1 MKSSGT
7 MGCEQNRYTKEKIQL
22 QTLIQL
28 FKRMVVSIINII
40 KHKIHT
46 VSIVGLCGIRN
57 GVIILDFY
65 KLYVW

>member
-1 MKSSGT
+1 MSKPIEEEFGSKV
-7 MGCEQNRYTKEKIQL
+7 QD
-22 QTLIQL
+22 
-28 FKRMVVSIINII
+28 KRMVVSIINII

-46 VSIVGLCGIRN
+46 ASIVGLCGIRN